1 MRLSRIV
8 GFFLMTLFLFLG
20 LASAVHA
27 CPACW
32 AGYGKGDERYN
43 KPLADCRIIYE
54 RDGKDAIPYL
64 RKVLQTSTDPLVI
77 KRAAGYIIE
86 LNDTG
91 SIPLLEDMLYMLT
104 KRVAF
109 GAFGFGTYEFAGR
122 LAASKALV
130 QFGKSQEV
138 ADKIWAKYDKLSLER
153 KTEVAHLLS
162 ALQDAKLDER
172 LLAIIEM
179 KEDHQLMVGALDN
192 LAFSGTPAVVPA
204 LEAKVEEWGRADGGN
219 QDSANPD
226 EPVIHYAALRI
237 KAEKAI
243 FDIQERTKQA
253 NMTTS

>member
-1 MRLSRIV
+1 VARIRFLSIC
-8 GFFLMTLFLFLG
+8 LLTLLLCLG
-20 LASAVHA
+20 LAGHA
-27 CPACW
+27 RACAGCW

-54 RDGKDAIPYL
+54 RDGRDAIPYL

-91 SIPLLEDMLYMLT
+91 SIPLLEDMVYMLT

-122 LAASKALV
+122 LAASNALV

-138 ADKIWAKYDKLSLER
+138 ADRIWERYDGLSLDR
-153 KTEVAHLLS
+153 KTEVAHLLN
-162 ALQDAKLDER
+162 ALQDANLDER
-172 LLAIIEM
+172 LLAILEM
-179 KEDHQLMVGALDN
+179 KEDHQLMVGALDT
-192 LAFSGTPAVVPA
+192 LASSGTPAVVPV
-204 LEAKVEEWGRADGGN
+204 LEAKVEEWSRADGGN
-219 QDSANPD
+219 QDNANP
-226 EPVIHYAALRI
+226 EAPVIYYAALRI

-243 FDIQERTKQA
+243 LDIQERNKEA
-253 NMTTS
+253 SGTSS